1 MYHNWEKNETSWSV
15 LVQGPQNWF
24 LENWFKHLKSSQVWS
39 LSLNQ
44 TWRTLNSQC
53 FSYGSK
59 LTKTDSI
66 LFKQCGQG
74 EAFRPRRD
82 AHWPG
87 SHAPLPCLP
96 ISFTATRQARAH
108 GRLLPGLASQPQSR
122 CGGRTAPRAAHAA
135 WAAPTGLATP
145 WSRAKP
151 RANTPPYPFDAWTPR
166 AEWRRAPWPLNPVPN
181 PLLGL
186 CRPRVV
192 VVRHGRHWCRP
203 TELASTTSR
212 LPSNWSNART
222 ALASPLSNPQ
232 CPRPRRPSQT
242 PLPGSKLPTANS
254 RSPGRTTSGVKF
266 RDPDRI
272 LGFAASSGSCG
283 AQRSTLPTPEFAD
296 RRLARRRFTHVFT
309 TVHRPAPACFLV
321 PSGREPAGWARA
333 VREHDAVSSAD
344 PRAREPLVPP
354 SRATARSPVC
364 FTRLAQ
370 GWRWDFPKEP
380 PVLLH

>member
-1 MYHNWEKNETSWSV
+1 MDQNSLKPIASCSNSV
-15 LVQGPQNWF
+15 DKG
-24 LENWFKHLKSSQVWS
+24 KHSGHVV
-39 LSLNQ
+39 
-44 TWRTLNSQC
+44 TL
-53 FSYGSK
+53 
-59 LTKTDSI
+59 T
-66 LFKQCGQG
+66 GQ
-74 EAFRPRRD
+74 AAMRPCPACPSHSRPRDRR
-82 AHWPG
+82 AHARGRPVAARTYQPAAEPLRWPNRAARRTRG
-87 SHAPLPCLP
+87 LGGAHRFGHTMIARQ
-96 ISFTATRQARAH
+96 ATRQH
-108 GRLLPGLASQPQSR
+108 
-122 CGGRTAPRAAHAA
+122 APHTHSTR
-135 WAAPTGLATP
+135 G
-145 WSRAKP
+145 
-151 RANTPPYPFDAWTPR
+151 
-166 AEWRRAPWPLNPVPN
+166 RRAPWPLNPVPN
-181 PLLGL
+181 PLLSL
-186 CRPRVV
+186 CRPRIVIA
-192 VVRHGRHWCRP
+192 RQGRHWCRP

-309 TVHRPAPACFLV
+309 TVHRPAPACFFV

-354 SRATARSPVC
+354 SRATAQSPVC